1 MWGVASKP
9 SAAKRSSAASRIR
22 SRASPLPTTSPSLDE
37 VSAFGEPFRGLR
49 EPSRT
54 RARALPGPSGWA
66 ACGRSDDPMRGC
78 HDRLTPCLGFHA
90 RACGCC
96 PEGSMVHFGV
106 ETGTCASTPRAAA
119 RCRGVPSES
128 HRTDR
133 CGNKPRSQFTPGG
146 GCAEYSLAK
155 AVDPVEA
162 LLIDVPQRPLP
173 EHGLD
178 VQQNVDVHEA
188 PSHWILR

>member
-1 MWGVASKP
+1 MRDVGGRVEAVCREEVLCRVKNPFARVTAAHNLAIARRGVGV
-9 SAAKRSSAASRIR
+9 R
-22 SRASPLPTTSPSLDE
+22 RAIP
-37 VSAFGEPFRGLR
+37 
-49 EPSRT
+49 
-54 RARALPGPSGWA
+54 RAEGAIENKGAGPSGWA